1 MPFDQLGLD
10 EDATERDVRR
20 AYAVRLKKT
29 RPDDD
34 PVAFQALHEAYQAC
48 LDELRFRRESNDAF
62 DDENGSESPPGDV
75 TPTEAPAP
83 PGPRFAAT
91 VVPET
96 DSDYAPPTVE
106 EVLSAAMN
114 GADGDAFEDGDTYD
128 AGDGYDAS
136 EGFNLTAFLQALFE
150 QCDTATPAEL
160 EAWLNQQPE
169 LYSISLKS
177 VLTVPV
183 LRAVVAR
190 EPALRPPMLD
200 AVAHFFG
207 ASQLGRHDWWLVEQL
222 DQAKARARAVEQ
234 FTAGR
239 LPRANPQER
248 HREFD
253 DVIDRHIAR
262 RRWRWTSPLLMLV
275 PGVPSRIRNR
285 IDELDHLTEG
295 ATLDLVDPRLRRVAG
310 VLSDRSRVGWQRVAL
325 TWSRALAFGFPLLA
339 FLAVV
344 THEFNPRSLLWLSAL
359 ALAFTGWQLLIAA
372 YLAAKTAVTSRGHGH
387 RWRETLAAIVL
398 ALALA
403 TPVVAALPLWVGIML
418 ALVGSF
424 IAAGAQRFEA
434 WFSMTLCSGAAV
446 AFFSALDLFP
456 LPLPPALVALS
467 FPGLL
472 ALAVDRLQARIT
484 GRHVDEVA
492 TSHRWLLIAGAVCLA
507 LLVLALVLVAAS

>member
-48 LDELRFRRESNDAF
+48 LDELRYRRECGGAF
-62 DDENGSESPPGDV
+62 DDGSESDPGDV

-96 DSDYAPPTVE
+96 DSDYAPPTAE
-106 EVLSAAMN
+106 EVLVAAMD
-114 GADGDAFEDGDTYD
+114 GADGEGAGSGDVYD
-128 AGDGYDAS
+128 AE

-177 VLTVPV
+177 LLTVPV

-190 EPALRPPMLD
+190 EPVLRPPMLD

-222 DQAKARARAVEQ
+222 DQAKARARALDQ
-234 FTAGR
+234 FSAGR
-239 LPRANPQER
+239 LPRANPLER

-285 IDELDHLTEG
+285 LDELDHLTEG
-295 ATLDLVDPRLRRVAG
+295 ATLELVDPRLRRVAG
-310 VLSDRSRVGWQRVAL
+310 VLADRSRVGWQRLAL
-325 TWSRALAFGFPLLA
+325 TWARALAFGLPLLA

-344 THEFNPRSLLWLSAL
+344 NREINPRSLLGLSAL
-359 ALAFTGWQLLIAA
+359 ALAFTGWQLLMAA
-372 YLAAKTAVTSRGHGH
+372 YLAAKTAVASRGHGH
-387 RWRETLAAIVL
+387 RWRETLAAVVL

-403 TPVVAALPLWVGIML
+403 TALVPVLPLWVGIMM

-507 LLVLALVLVAAS
+507 LLVLVLVLVAARQ